1 MIVAALIVGNQ
12 FTITTAG
19 NEMFI
24 GLVAAVIVVDWMWR
38 RLPSDHP
45 AVRGPRRGASLVTG
59 TVFGRSGS

>member
-45 AVRGPRRGASLVTG
+45 AVRGS
-59 TVFGRSGS
+59 RSP